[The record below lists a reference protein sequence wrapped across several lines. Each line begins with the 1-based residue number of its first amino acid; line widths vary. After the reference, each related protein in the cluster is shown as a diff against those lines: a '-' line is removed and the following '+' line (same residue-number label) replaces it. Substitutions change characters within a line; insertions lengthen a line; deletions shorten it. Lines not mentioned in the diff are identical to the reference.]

1 MESEGI
7 KGDQIALKIYP
18 ILTLNTIVSY
28 KIFI

>member
-7 KGDQIALKIYP
+7 KGDQIALKIYQ